1 MCYNRQSCFPAEL
14 LGCAGHSPLDVATET
29 IRSNDELVI
38 FLRESHLESV
48 VKLLSQQF
56 TSQSMQAASLLSAEM
71 RSNDVWALSGA
82 DKCLDFLINAV
93 WCKGKCGEGGRCGV

>member
-1 MCYNRQSCFPAEL
+1 MAEL

-38 FLRESHLESV
+38 FLREGHLESV

-56 TSQSMQAASLLSAEM
+56 TRQSTHAASLLSAEV

-93 WCKGKCGEGGRCGV
+93 WCKGT

>member
-1 MCYNRQSCFPAEL
+1 MAEL
-14 LGCAGHSPLDVATET
+14 LGCASHSPLDVATET

-48 VKLLSQQF
+48 VKLLSLQF
-56 TSQSMQAASLLSAEM
+56 TSQSSQAASLLSQEV

-82 DKCLDFLINAV
+82 DKCLDFLVNAV
-93 WCKGKCGEGGRCGV
+93 WCKGKCESSVRCE